1 LRTLFRLAAFAAALT
16 MLGCSAQLA
25 FREGRQLVDAGQADA
40 GLAKLQEAMKLD
52 PGRLDY
58 RTYYLRQRDAAVERL
73 LAQADTAK
81 AQGRP
86 ADADAS
92 YRKALALD
100 PMSDR
105 AKQAV
110 MAFASEQRQQ
120 KLAAEAEAAFKAGRL
135 VEAQDKARAV
145 LVENSR
151 HAEALALV
159 TRLEEQTARA
169 QQEPQLDAALQR
181 PITLEFRDTD
191 LKAVFE
197 LISRTT
203 GINFFFDKDIRPDLR
218 ATVFV
223 RDTPIEDVIRFVLV
237 TNQLERKVLNQNTLL
252 IYPNTPA
259 KTKDYQE
266 LVTRSFYL
274 SHADVKTTAN
284 LIKGMVKTKDV
295 FIDEKLKLLV
305 MRDTPDAIRM
315 AEKLIA
321 AQDIAESEVMLEVEV
336 LEVASNALTEL
347 GIRYPDQVTAS
358 VVGAGGAGT
367 LTLPEFRNRNSSL
380 YSFSVTNPLL
390 VLNLKQQDGR
400 ANTLANPRIR
410 VKDGQKARVHIGD
423 KVPVITTT
431 LSATSFVS
439 ESVSYLDV
447 GLKLDVEPSIS
458 LSNEVGIKIGL
469 EVSNIVREI
478 RSSSGT
484 LTYQIGTRNAA
495 TTLHL
500 RDGETQIL
508 AGLISDDERK
518 TADKVPGLG
527 DLPLLGRLFSSH
539 RDTSTKSEIVL
550 LITPRILRAVA
561 RPEAGVTQFLS
572 GTESAIGAAPLVMR
586 TAQPAAAA
594 AAPGVAPQGG
604 PSAAPRAVAGPPPS
618 AAVVAKADVRP
629 SLPALAAA
637 PPGLARF
644 MLKGPA
650 SVKPGQE
657 FTVAIDASVEAA
669 LKAGTFDIAYDP
681 SRFKAVKVEAG
692 EFLKAAKDVSFTP
705 DIQEVEGR
713 VSVSYAAPGDLKGEG
728 TLARITFQVTGPH
741 PGTSLIRMETPSVTD
756 TQGKLLSAPA
766 PVPLTLLLAR

>member
-1 LRTLFRLAAFAAALT
+1 

-40 GLAKLQEAMKLD
+40 GFAKLQEAMKLD

-73 LAQADTAK
+73 LVRADTAK
-81 AQGRP
+81 SEGRP
-86 ADADAS
+86 ADADAF

-100 PMSDR
+100 PGSER

-110 MAFASEQRQQ
+110 VTFASEQRQQ

-159 TRLEEQTARA
+159 SRLEEQSARA

-274 SHADVKTTAN
+274 SHADVKTTAT

-358 VVGAGGAGT
+358 VVGSGGAGT

-458 LSNEVGIKIGL
+458 LSNEVGIKVGL

-561 RPEAGVTQFLS
+561 RPEAGITQFLS

-586 TAQPAAAA
+586 IGQPAAAA
-594 AAPGVAPQGG
+594 AQGA
-604 PSAAPRAVAGPPPS
+604 PSATPRAPVGSAVPS

-629 SLPALAAA
+629 SLPALAPA

-644 MLKGPA
+644 VLKGPA
-650 SVKPGQE
+650 SVKAGE
-657 FTVAIDASVEAA
+657 AFTVAIDASVEAA

-705 DIQEVEGR
+705 DIQELEGR